1 MIDSFPYE
9 AWDQITTEPFRAT
22 FWTFGPVDGA
32 AGGGDLTGTFV
43 LTGLGMLLMVAAL
56 VYYVWLE
63 KKKLA
68 AQAEF
73 LRGAGPGAGV

>member
-22 FWTFGPVDGA
+22 FWTFGPVDGH
-32 AGGGDLTGTFV
+32 AGGGDLTGTYV
-43 LTGLGMLLMVAAL
+43 LTALGVLLMIASL

-63 KKKLA
+63 RKKLA
-68 AQAEF
+68 AQAER
-73 LRGAGPGAGV
+73 LRSGGV

>member
-22 FWTFGPVDGA
+22 FWTWGPVDGA

-43 LTGLGMLLMVAAL
+43 LTGLGMALMVFAI

-63 KKKLA
+63 KKKLT
-68 AQAEF
+68 AQAER
-73 LRGAGPGAGV
+73 LRSGGL